1 METLIN
7 KTTKMKLI
15 KSLLLCF
22 AVVFSIMGATA
33 QNCSINLLTLN
44 SGIVNQNGT
53 VFLQV
58 DIGNTDAS
66 LSVPSY
72 KLRPQISVPA
82 IVTIPTSGHQLP
94 SGWAITTT
102 VGTTTTGNT
111 IRLTHGTDNIP
122 PQTTRTI
129 LIALQGVTIGGPST
143 ISGNLLFSNGV
154 APGSASG
161 TSLPGDNTADNT
173 STSTVE
179 VIAAPACGITAVS
192 ASAGTISCNGGTTTL
207 TVSATGG
214 SGLEYSINGGAFQ
227 SSNTFTVSAGSYTAT
242 AREAANTSCSLAA
255 TSATVV
261 TQPTAVS
268 VSASA
273 GTIACNG
280 GTTTLT
286 ASGSGGTGTLQ
297 YSINGGA
304 FQSGTTFTVNAG
316 GSPYTVTARDANS
329 CTATSSSV
337 PVTQPTAVS
346 ASGSVSTPITVIG
359 GTGAIT
365 VTASG
370 GTGSKT
376 YVITSGTTINTTGA
390 STGVFTGLLAGTYTF
405 TATDA
410 NSCTGVTSSVVLS
423 EGACTLAVSASAG
436 TISCNGGTT
445 TLTAIASGN
454 NSAAVEYSLN
464 SGSFQSSNTFT
475 VSAGASYVVT
485 ARLSGNTG
493 CTATSNTVSVSQ
505 PTAISASASAG
516 SIACNGGNTTLTV
529 TASGGTGSLEYSLNG
544 GTFQSGNTFTVNAA
558 GSPYTVT
565 VRDANSCTASTSSVT
580 VSQPAAV
587 PAPSI
592 SSTNNGNNTFTL
604 TATGF
609 TGTLLWSTGAT
620 TASILVSTAGT
631 YTVTQTVGG
640 CTSAAASQTVT
651 LGNSIADPAVGQLYF
666 TTLADATQSANTLAF
681 GQNYKLN
688 IPVFNLN
695 QFTEVPSSSI
705 NLRINLGTRIRLAS
719 GFDLTTAPLSQY
731 FSFSAAIVADSQIVT
746 GVQIAPV
753 PADFDGVATL
763 QVDGILSCTSETR
776 ASIVITNSSA
786 SVTDEDLNNNNARL
800 RYTLPVTLSATP
812 VNVTC
817 FGAANGNI
825 TVVASAGTTVVFRNS
840 SSQVVTAPFGPGTY
854 TVTATASADANI
866 GTTCSSEQTV
876 TISQPAQLTLTLAG
890 TTAAICNGGNTGTIT
905 VVGGG
910 GTAPYGFTIAGPTV
924 NTTGATSGIF
934 SGLTAGNY
942 TVTVTDAN
950 GCTAQ
955 VSATVSQP
963 TGTATDLSLGSDI
976 TGSLFAT
983 PGTSQTIVYNISEIA
998 GNAAVGDTLR
1008 ITRVSGFDISFNTS
1022 LTSVVIAPTNYTL
1035 DNPNWK
1041 VDNSNPAFVSLIL
1054 KASGGAAGP
1063 GIINCGETVRIAV
1076 TLTRNTSDISTFP
1089 LSARLR
1095 KANGELNLSNNFNS
1109 IIFTAD

>member
-22 AVVFSIMGATA
+22 AVVFSIRGATA

-111 IRLTHGTDNIP
+111 IRLTNGTDNIP

-337 PVTQPTAVS
+337 SVSQPTAVS

-376 YVITSGTTINTTGA
+376 YVITSGTTTNTTGA

-445 TLTAIASGN
+445 TLTATASGN
-454 NSAAVEYSLN
+454 NSASVEYSLN

-516 SIACNGGNTTLTV
+516 SIACFGGSTTLTV

-544 GTFQSGNTFTVNAA
+544 GAFQSGNTFSVNAA

-565 VRDANSCTASTSSVT
+565 VRDANSCTATANAIVT
-580 VSQPAAV
+580 QPAQV
-587 PAPSI
+587 SAPTI

-604 TATGF
+604 TASNF

-640 CTSAAASQTVT
+640 CTSPAASQTVT
-651 LGNSIADPAVGQLYF
+651 IGNSIADPAVGQLFF
-666 TTLADATQSANTLAF
+666 TNLADALQSANTLQF
-681 GQNYKLN
+681 GQDYKLN
-688 IPVFNLN
+688 VPVFNLN
-695 QFTEVPSSSI
+695 QFTDVPSSSI
-705 NLRINLGTRIRLAS
+705 NLRINLGTRMRLAS
-719 GFDLTTAPLSQY
+719 GFNLATAPLSQY
-731 FSFSAAIVADSQIVT
+731 FNFSAAIVADSQIVT
-746 GVQIAPV
+746 GVQIAPI
-753 PADFDGVATL
+753 PADFAGTAQL
-763 QVDGILSCTSETR
+763 QVDGTLSCTSETR

-786 SVTDEDLNNNNARL
+786 SVSDEDLNNNSARL
-800 RYTLPVTLSATP
+800 RYTLPVTLSASA

-825 TVVASAGTTVVFRNS
+825 TVVASAGTTVVIRNG

-866 GTTCSSEQTV
+866 GGTCSSEQTV

-905 VVGGG
+905 VTSSG
-910 GTAPYGFTIAGPTV
+910 GTAPYAYTIAGPTV
-924 NTTGATSGIF
+924 NTSGATSGIF
-934 SGLTAGNY
+934 TGLTAGNY
-942 TVTVTDAN
+942 TITVTDAN
-950 GCTAQ
+950 NCTAS
-955 VSATVSQP
+955 VLATVSQP

-976 TGSLFAT
+976 SGSLFAT

-1022 LTSVVIAPTNYTL
+1022 LTSVVIVPTNYAL

-1041 VDNSNPAFVSLIL
+1041 VDNSDPAFVSLIK
-1054 KASGGAAGP
+1054 KAAGGAAGP

-1095 KANGELNLSNNFNS
+1095 KANAELNLSNNFNS

>member
-7 KTTKMKLI
+7 KTTKMKII

-22 AVVFSIMGATA
+22 AVVFSILGAAA

-72 KLRPQISVPA
+72 KLRPQISVPS
-82 IVTIPTSGHQLP
+82 IVTIPISGHQLP

-111 IRLTHGTDNIP
+111 IRLTNGTDNIP

-143 ISGNLLFSNGV
+143 ISGNLFFSNGV

-161 TSLPGDNTADNT
+161 PALTGDLTADNT

-192 ASAGTISCNGGTTTL
+192 ASAGSISCNGGTTTL

-227 SSNTFTVSAGSYTAT
+227 SSTTFTVPAGSYTAT
-242 AREAANTSCSLAA
+242 AREAANTSCSLSA

-273 GTIACNG
+273 GSISCNG

-286 ASGSGGTGTLQ
+286 VTASGGTGALQ
-297 YSINGGA
+297 YSVNGGA
-304 FQSGTTFTVNAG
+304 FQSSNTFTVPAG
-316 GSPYTVTARDANS
+316 SYTATARDANS
-329 CTATSSSV
+329 CTASASAVSI
-337 PVTQPTAVS
+337 TQPTAVS

-365 VTASG
+365 VSASG

-376 YVITSGTTINTTGA
+376 YAIASGTTTNTTGA

-405 TATDA
+405 TVTDA
-410 NSCTGVTSSVVLS
+410 NNCSVTTASVVLS

-445 TLTAIASGN
+445 TLTAVATGN
-454 NSAAVEYSLN
+454 NSASVEYRLN

-475 VSAGASYVVT
+475 VSAGSSYVVT

-516 SIACNGGNTTLTV
+516 SIACFGGSTTLTV

-544 GTFQSGNTFTVNAA
+544 GAFQSGNTFSVNAA

-565 VRDANSCTASTSSVT
+565 VRDANSCTATANATVT
-580 VSQPAAV
+580 QPAQV
-587 PAPSI
+587 SAPTI

-604 TATGF
+604 TASNF

-640 CTSAAASQTVT
+640 CTSPAASQTVT
-651 LGNSIADPAVGQLYF
+651 IGNSIADPAVGQLFF
-666 TTLADATQSANTLAF
+666 TNLSDALQSANTLQF
-681 GQNYKLN
+681 GQDYKLN
-688 IPVFNLN
+688 VPVFNLN
-695 QFTEVPSSSI
+695 QFTDVPSSSI
-705 NLRINLGTRIRLAS
+705 NLRINLGTRMRLAS
-719 GFDLTTAPLSQY
+719 GFNLATAPLSQY
-731 FSFSAAIVADSQIVT
+731 FNFSAAIVADSQIVT
-746 GVQIAPV
+746 GVQIAPI
-753 PADFDGVATL
+753 PADFAGTAQL
-763 QVDGILSCTSETR
+763 QVNGTLSCTSETR
-776 ASIVITNSSA
+776 ATIVITNSSA
-786 SVTDEDLNNNNARL
+786 SVSDEDLNNNSARL
-800 RYTLPVTLSATP
+800 RYTLPVTLSASA

-825 TVVASAGTTVVFRNS
+825 TVVASAGTTVVVRNS
-840 SSQVVTAPFGPGTY
+840 ANQVVTAPFAPGTY
-854 TVTATASADANI
+854 TVTATASADASI
-866 GTTCSSEQTV
+866 GGNCETTQTV
-876 TISQPAQLTLTLAG
+876 TITQPAQLVLTLAG

-905 VVGGG
+905 VTSSG
-910 GTAPYGFTIAGPTV
+910 GTAPYAYTIAGPTV
-924 NTTGATSGIF
+924 NTSGATSGIF
-934 SGLTAGNY
+934 TGLTAGNY
-942 TVTVTDAN
+942 TITVTDAN
-950 GCTAQ
+950 NCTAS
-955 VSATVSQP
+955 VLATVSQP

-976 TGSLFAT
+976 SGSLFAT

-1022 LTSVVIAPTNYTL
+1022 LTSVVIVPTTYAI

-1041 VDNSNPAFVSLIL
+1041 VDNSDPAFVSLIK
-1054 KASGGAAGP
+1054 KAAGGAAGP